1 MATTTPRKKRSE
13 FCRRWDKA
21 GNPNYM
27 PTVRVWANTH
37 GLIANISATT
47 KLKFSNVLDAAVRH
61 YAKDVLR
68 MNDVDIQS
76 IEHVIGYVPN
86 QTNQTTE
93 MDMVK
98 NQNARERNNVACMAR
113 TVAEELFELDAQWDV
128 TNARQSKRG
137 LLLSEEN
144 RQRIAVADSMLNAVA
159 DKRTQAE
166 IRDLA
171 LDEVTDEHRLIE
183 AQLLATATRLFIAA
197 SKTKHR
203 VSPAKAVHDAKD
215 LMVQTRYYRKAN
227 HMSGSYPDV

>member
-1 MATTTPRKKRSE
+1 MATTTPYKKRSE

-37 GLIANISATT
+37 GLVAHISATT

-61 YAKDVLR
+61 YAKDVLL

-86 QTNQTTE
+86 QTDQTTE

-113 TVAEELFELDAQWDV
+113 TVAEEL
-128 TNARQSKRG
+128 
-137 LLLSEEN
+137 
-144 RQRIAVADSMLNAVA
+144 AVADSMLNAVA

-183 AQLLATATRLFIAA
+183 AQLLETATRLFIAA

-203 VSPAKAVHDAKD
+203 ASPAKAVHDAKD